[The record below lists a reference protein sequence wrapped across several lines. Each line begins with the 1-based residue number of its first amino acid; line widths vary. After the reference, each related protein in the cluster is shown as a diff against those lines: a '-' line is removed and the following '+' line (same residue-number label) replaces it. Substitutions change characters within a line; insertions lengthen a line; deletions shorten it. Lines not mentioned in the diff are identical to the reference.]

1 MVVNPSQI
9 VWALAQTQLGRAHFP
24 FQILI
29 LWVGVGELRMKIA
42 PISLPGEKNLYIT
55 MDGQKFLSSNGY

>member
-24 FQILI
+24 FQTPI
-29 LWVGVGELRMKIA
+29 LWVGVGELRMEKA
-42 PISLPGEKNLYIT
+42 PIGLPGEKNLFKT
-55 MDGQKFLSSNGY
+55 MDGH